1 MSWESDVTAAS
12 GFLGA
17 ASSFATANSK
27 NTATQQEANYQEQ
40 NISNNTQRRAGT
52 LQTSYL
58 QSGIA
63 LDPDTAVNGV
73 ITQAFGQGMTDITR
87 TQNNANATIS
97 NANTSARAAALSGLG
112 ATALKLFG
120 NSTAA
125 TPGGNQ
131 DGGSFLGSFFQ
142 TGSTNALGQSIG
154 GALDP
159 SPVGPYQSP
168 F

>member
-12 GFLGA
+12 SLLGA
-17 ASSFATANSK
+17 ASKFAGARSSND
-27 NTATQQEANYQEQ
+27 ATQTEANYQEQ
-40 NISNNTQRRAGT
+40 NISDNTMRSVGK

-63 LDPDTAVNGV
+63 LDPDTAVNTVMQQAISQGV
-73 ITQAFGQGMTDITR
+73 TDINR
-87 TQNNANATIS
+87 TQSNANAKIS
-97 NANTSARAAALSGLG
+97 NANTAARAAALSGLG
-112 ATALKLFG
+112 DTALKLFG
-120 NSTAA
+120 VG
-125 TPGGNQ
+125 TPKKDGSGS
-131 DGGSFLGSFFQ
+131 GGSWFGDFLN
-142 TGSTNALGQSIG
+142 TGSVNALGQSLG

>member
-12 GFLGA
+12 SFLGA
-17 ASSFATANSK
+17 ASKFAGANSS
-27 NTATQQEANYQEQ
+27 NDATQTEANYVEQ
-40 NISNNTQRRAGT
+40 NTYNQTLRKVGT

-63 LDPDTAVNGV
+63 LDPDTAVNSV
-73 ITQAFGQGMTDITR
+73 MQQAIGQGETDIQR
-87 TQNNANATIS
+87 TQSNANAKIT
-97 NANTSARAAALSGLG
+97 NANSAARAAALSGLG
-112 ATALKLFG
+112 STALKLFG
-120 NSTAA
+120 VGSADKDGSGS
-125 TPGGNQ
+125 GGSWF
-131 DGGSFLGSFFQ
+131 GSFLK
-142 TGSTNALGQSIG
+142 TGDTNALGQSLG